1 MEKLIFKNLYLNII
15 FGGLLILLSLLG
27 YFLNWFQDYL
37 PLFTAII
44 LILLSTK
51 RFWYS
56 FKKIISK
63 YATLILIIEFILD
76 VALAALLIYLE
87 DYVGVFI
94 GLIIYIRGVSYLLIN
109 YLATRKIRL
118 FQYILN
124 IGYVTIGSFLMFS
137 SFAKGNILV
146 IFITVLILLTGII
159 YLQAGLSRLAKK
171 KENNIEKE
179 QTTKQEIKEA
189 KKETKE
195 HPKKNE
201 NLQQDEPKATGSIP
215 TMNQLTAMTVAE
227 LKTLAKNRNLEGYS
241 QLNKKSLIEKVK
253 SSYKN

>member
-1 MEKLIFKNLYLNII
+1 
-15 FGGLLILLSLLG
+15 
-27 YFLNWFQDYL
+27 
-37 PLFTAII
+37 
-44 LILLSTK
+44 
-51 RFWYS
+51 
-56 FKKIISK
+56 
-63 YATLILIIEFILD
+63 
-76 VALAALLIYLE
+76 
-87 DYVGVFI
+87 
-94 GLIIYIRGVSYLLIN
+94 
-109 YLATRKIRL
+109 
-118 FQYILN
+118 
-124 IGYVTIGSFLMFS
+124 MFS